1 VAPVA
6 AELQAGD
13 LVERYRVESVLGEGG
28 TARVYRVRHTTL
40 ETVHALKVL
49 TLDHPEIRGRL
60 IAEGKA
66 QARLTHPHI
75 VPVRDVIDHQGL
87 PTLLMD
93 FVPGRT
99 LAQLLAGSLPEE
111 DETIRLFCG
120 IVRGVA
126 YAHKNGLV
134 HRDIK
139 PGNVLLDE
147 TKHPACP
154 RVTDFGLVRVLDL
167 PDDAVRHTLVG
178 ATMGTL
184 GFMAPEQLRDSRLVD
199 ARTDIF
205 SLGALLY
212 SMVTC
217 RPPFT
222 GKDQLEIMNATAACR
237 YLPVLQ
243 EAGPTVCSTIIRAID
258 GCLKVDP
265 KDRYQTAEEL
275 LAIFTDSGV
284 SENHGTIDSATQGGM
299 LSAQLPSAV
308 AAAVTKID
316 VPLLMVSET
325 SSPGMSAS
333 LVGLVV
339 DQAGRGHAVELSVV
353 IDPEGSGVQ
362 HAPGVARDAQVAA
375 QLAVA
380 VALGT
385 SAEECGVKWSI
396 RGFTEEV
403 HGTSLGLPLAVALWA
418 AQRGLTIPQGFAC
431 TGGMDLDG
439 RVAPVS
445 GVPAK
450 LRAAQDAG
458 IRTVFVPADGL
469 GGLEPPHGMSVNP
482 VRTFDGVVRRLFP
495 KTQKQQRSWWRPR
508 LLALLIPIFMAI
520 TSLTAALE
528 PLLHD
533 PMLRAIHGALPAD
546 NTVILA
552 FPPQRDA
559 RDLRSQHAD
568 VIDQLVD
575 AGARAI
581 FFDVILIAKTEH
593 DDSIAEAI
601 KRAKNKGVQVVLP
614 IMTENDEILFPESD
628 SLRDTAWFGAV
639 LAQAD
644 SAFWHVRRAPM
655 RVRSMDQ
662 GDHWHAAAQS
672 VRAHFNVKEEPRIED
687 GQLIIGPVRNAVW
700 SDLAY
705 LHPTIPTPI
714 LPYLDSAEWDQ
725 VNGRTVIIGEMG
737 GADDVHRTDAGTV
750 YGVQIEAALIETL
763 IQQRAPRLLAPEVS
777 GLFALLVGL
786 CTALIGFALPR
797 SRRWIALFVPFCG
810 TVVVVAFVLSGSLL
824 AVIPMLV
831 AAGVGFWAAN
841 D

>member
-1 VAPVA
+1 MA

-13 LVERYRVESVLGEGG
+13 LVERYRVESVLGKGG
-28 TARVYRVRHTTL
+28 TACVYRVRHTTL

-49 TLDHPEIRGRL
+49 TLDHPEIRDRL

-66 QARLTHPHI
+66 QAKLTHPNI
-75 VPVRDVIDHQGL
+75 VPVRDVIDHQGV

-99 LAQLLAGSLPEE
+99 LAQFLKADLPPQE
-111 DETIRLFCG
+111 ETIRLFCEL
-120 IVRGVA
+120 VKGVA
-126 YAHKNGLV
+126 YAHQNGLV

-147 TKHPACP
+147 TTAPICP

-167 PDDAVRHTLVG
+167 PEDAVRHTLVG

-212 SMVTC
+212 SMVTRC
-217 RPPFT
+217 PPFV
-222 GKDQLEIMNATAACR
+222 GVDQLDIMNATAACR
-237 YLPVLQ
+237 YPPVL
-243 EAGPTVCSTIIRAID
+243 EAGGPTILPEIVRAIE
-258 GCLKVDP
+258 GCLQVDP
-265 KDRYQTAEEL
+265 EDRYQSAEEL
-275 LAIFTDSGV
+275 LSVLGVFDSSSAVENIAADTKGDLFTQDTGV
-284 SENHGTIDSATQGGM
+284 SVG
-299 LSAQLPSAV
+299 
-308 AAAVTKID
+308 AAVTRIEAPP
-316 VPLLMVSET
+316 VELPNQ

-333 LVGLVV
+333 LTGLVV
-339 DQAGRGHAVELSVV
+339 DQTGRGHAVELSVV
-353 IDPEGSGVQ
+353 IDPEGNGVQ

-380 VALGT
+380 VALGA

-403 HGTSLGLPLAVALWA
+403 HGTSLGLPLAVGLWA
-418 AQRGLTIPQGFAC
+418 AQRGLAIPKGFAC

-458 IRTVFVPADGL
+458 LRTVFVPADGL
-469 GGLEPPHGMSVNP
+469 GGLEPPRGLSVNP
-482 VRTFDGVVRRLFP
+482 VRTFDGVVARLFP
-495 KTQKQQRSWWRPR
+495 KTQQKQRTWWRPR
-508 LLALLIPIFMAI
+508 LLALLVPILMAI

-533 PMLRAIHGALPAD
+533 PMLRATHGALPAD
-546 NTVILA
+546 NTAILA

-568 VIDQLVD
+568 VIDQLVA

-593 DDSIAEAI
+593 DDAIAEAI
-601 KRAKNKGVQVVLP
+601 ERAKNKGVQVVLP

-662 GDHWHAAAQS
+662 GDHWHAAVQS

-714 LPYLDSAEWDQ
+714 LSYLDSADWDQ

-763 IQQRAPRLLAPEVS
+763 IQQRAPRLLPPEVS
-777 GLFALLVGL
+777 ALFALLVGL
-786 CTALIGFALPR
+786 CTAVIGFALPR
-797 SRRWIALFVPFCG
+797 SRRWLALFVPLCG
-810 TVVVVAFVLSGSLL
+810 TVVVIAFVLSGSLL

-831 AAGVGFWAAN
+831 AAGVGFWAIN

>member
-1 VAPVA
+1 MASVA

-99 LAQLLAGSLPEE
+99 LAQLLKAELPQQE
-111 DETIRLFCG
+111 ETIRLFCE
-120 IVRGVA
+120 IVKGVA

-147 TKHPACP
+147 TTQPVCA

-167 PDDAVRHTLVG
+167 PDGAVRHTLVG

-212 SMVTC
+212 SMVTRC
-217 RPPFT
+217 PPFV
-222 GKDQLEIMNATAACR
+222 GVDQLEVMNATAACR
-237 YLPVLQ
+237 YQPVL
-243 EAGPTVCSTIIRAID
+243 EAGGPTILPEIVQAIE

-275 LAIFTDSGV
+275 LAVFEGMGSGDT
-284 SENHGTIDSATQGGM
+284 GGDLSADTQGGM
-299 LSAQLPSAV
+299 LAEQESAPLSSADVRLGTLPTVVPTSAS
-308 AAAVTKID
+308 T
-316 VPLLMVSET
+316 
-325 SSPGMSAS
+325 GMSAS
-333 LVGLVV
+333 LTGLVV
-339 DQAGRGHAVELSVV
+339 DQTGRGHAVELSVV
-353 IDPEGSGVQ
+353 IDPQGSGVQ

-418 AQRGLTIPQGFAC
+418 AQHGSTIPTGFAC

-450 LRAAQDAG
+450 LRAAHDAG
-458 IRTVFVPADGL
+458 IQTVFVPADGL
-469 GGLEPPHGMSVNP
+469 GGLEPPHGLAVEP
-482 VRTFDGVVRRLFP
+482 VRTFDGVVSRLFP
-495 KTQKQQRSWWRPR
+495 KAQKQRRSWWRPR
-508 LLALLIPIFMAI
+508 LLALLIPVFMAI

-533 PMLRAIHGALPAD
+533 PLLRAIHGALPAD
-546 NTVILA
+546 NTAILA

-568 VIDQLVD
+568 VIDGLVD

-581 FFDVILIAKTEH
+581 FFDVILIASTEH

-601 KRAKNKGVQVVLP
+601 ERAKGKGVQVVLP

-628 SLRDTAWFGAV
+628 SLRNAAWFGAV

-687 GQLIIGPVRNAVW
+687 GQLVIGPVRNAVW

-705 LHPTIPTPI
+705 LHPTVPTPV
-714 LPYLDSAEWDQ
+714 LSYLDSSEWDQ

-777 GLFALLVGL
+777 ALFALLVGL

-797 SRRWIALFVPFCG
+797 SRRWISWFVPFCG

-831 AAGVGFWAAN
+831 AAGVGFWAIN